1 MLIKEIDVSGESKH
15 CEVFVWSER
24 TYPLAC
30 FLPIP
35 IQFVSLHCREQHG
48 CPALHKMHSACL
60 RLGAKVGP
68 STCENAASL
77 GFDPV
82 AAEAGSPILSFCQIH
97 SQKDN
102 QVGPA
107 TLTSHNA
114 GLLHLTVHTDSTKSK
129 LGTLNNMHESNAY
142 TLVSNRWLRGK
153 SSLGGSCAA
162 TSSHFPSQPQAT
174 TKTMQKE
181 SSRLNGPCK
190 DVTNLMSSPESK
202 PAIFCRLAD
211 LASRPLI

>member
-1 MLIKEIDVSGESKH
+1 MDLFRSRV
-15 CEVFVWSER
+15 
-24 TYPLAC
+24 TY
-30 FLPIP
+30 
-35 IQFVSLHCREQHG
+35 
-48 CPALHKMHSACL
+48 
-60 RLGAKVGP
+60 
-68 STCENAASL
+68 
-77 GFDPV
+77 PV

-102 QVGPA
+102 QVRPA

-114 GLLHLTVHTDSTKSK
+114 GLLHLTVHTDSMKSK

-181 SSRLNGPCK
+181 SSRPKWALQRCYK
-190 DVTNLMSSPESK
+190 LDVFARVKTCHIL
-202 PAIFCRLAD
+202 
-211 LASRPLI
+211 